1 MCASD
6 IIDFEAKTVKQK
18 GWYIKGFILKENIKL
33 EDISNLIIIKILYT
47 IIGFSI
53 IL

>member
-33 EDISNLIIIKILYT
+33 EDISNLIIIKIL
-47 IIGFSI
+47 
-53 IL
+53 